1 MGRFI
6 YTFHKIL
13 SNFNVSAEYGVL
25 SIKVACYHSTQTVS
39 ANGASDERP
48 TLPAIPLS
56 LSQVNLPRTMRH
68 VPLHMLNWQ
77 NSGRSQARWISS
89 SARYAT
95 DDKGSAAENGD
106 TSKPEDQPR
115 TGLVSFGFQSLA
127 GLFQPAARPYQRP
140 GFDTRGTQDLK
151 ARPVPVHER
160 GASIHASKPEKL
172 LELSTGPVTQATTE
186 AGSGPEPATAETSS
200 QSTRETIRSARVRKH
215 ASVKGMSESAEN
227 AKSRVASRRLKLEAR
242 QSHAK
247 ATGFSHLARRVLI
260 SPQVPRRPQFA
271 RAPAFET
278 NGREVNHLFHEAG
291 GDSAATSDG
300 AVEFVPS
307 TPNQP
312 EAEDSTSRRPYGRL
326 THVKSTGE
334 AHMVDVGAKLDTRR
348 SAIAISTVT
357 FTNPQAFQLIF
368 ENSNKKGDVLG
379 VARIA
384 GIMAAK
390 RTSDLIPL
398 CHPISI
404 SKAELELKLIAPNV
418 ESTLY
423 GQNQHGVVTIQAHIE
438 TTGPTGVEMEA
449 LTAASAAAL
458 TIYDMC
464 KAVDR
469 AMAIGRTRVVYKH
482 GGHSGIFA
490 HAPWMRKFG
499 ERYLSSRGL
508 KVPDIERW
516 VGR

>member
-1 MGRFI
+1 
-6 YTFHKIL
+6 
-13 SNFNVSAEYGVL
+13 
-25 SIKVACYHSTQTVS
+25 
-39 ANGASDERP
+39 
-48 TLPAIPLS
+48 
-56 LSQVNLPRTMRH
+56 MRH

-77 NSGRSQARWISS
+77 NSGRAQARWISS

-106 TSKPEDQPR
+106 TSKPQDQLR

-127 GLFQPAARPYQRP
+127 GLFQPVARPYQRP
-140 GFDTRGTQDLK
+140 ESDTRGAQNLK
-151 ARPVPVHER
+151 ARPAPVHES
-160 GASIHASKPEKL
+160 GVSSNASKPEKL
-172 LELSTGPVTQATTE
+172 FELPTGPAEAIQASTE
-186 AGSGPEPATAETSS
+186 AGSGPEPTTGETSS
-200 QSTRETIRSARVRKH
+200 QPTRGTIRSARVRKH
-215 ASVKGMSESAEN
+215 ASIKGMSENAEN
-227 AKSRVASRRLKLEAR
+227 AKSRVASRRLNLEAR

-247 ATGFSHLARRVLI
+247 ATGFSNMARRVLI

-271 RAPAFET
+271 RAPDFET
-278 NGREVNHLFHEAG
+278 NGREVNPLFDEARSV
-291 GDSAATSDG
+291 SAATSNG

-307 TPNQP
+307 TSDQA
-312 EAEDSTSRRPYGRL
+312 EAEESTHRSPYGRL

-398 CHPISI
+398 CHPIAI

-423 GQNQHGVVTIQAHIE
+423 GQNQHGVVTIQAHVE

-508 KVPDIERW
+508 KVPDMERW
-516 VGR
+516 VGK